1 MPEVKIR
8 DTTITRYKAVRENL
22 RSKLGTSKV
31 TQQLINMSDEDMHAF
46 ANDLLELFDI
56 VDPILG
62 R

>member
-8 DTTITRYKAVRENL
+8 DTTITRYKAVRKNL
-22 RSKLGTSKV
+22 RDKLGTSKV

>member
-1 MPEVKIR
+1 MPEIKVR
-8 DTTITRYKAVRENL
+8 DTTITRYKNVRENL
-22 RSKLGTSKV
+22 RKKLGTSKV
-31 TQQLINMSDEDMHAF
+31 TQQLINMSDDDMHAF

>member
-8 DTTITRYKAVRENL
+8 DTTITRYKSVRENL
-22 RSKLGTSKV
+22 RKKLGTSKV
-31 TQQLINMSDEDMHAF
+31 TQQLINMSDEDLHDF